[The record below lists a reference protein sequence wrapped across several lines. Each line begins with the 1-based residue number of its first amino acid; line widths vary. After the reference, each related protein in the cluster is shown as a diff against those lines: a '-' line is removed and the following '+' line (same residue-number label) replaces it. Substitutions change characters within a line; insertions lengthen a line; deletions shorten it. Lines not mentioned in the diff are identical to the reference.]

1 MGTFT
6 SPTLPDPDWVGRGRA
21 PSLAQVSLRET
32 VADPDLIPLDVL
44 AAEAPWSG
52 WLYLQGSGVRVPPAV
67 AERGP
72 GALAALAS
80 RDTAETSGDLRRRLP
95 FRG

>member
-1 MGTFT
+1 M
-6 SPTLPDPDWVGRGRA
+6 
-21 PSLAQVSLRET
+21 AQVSLREI

-67 AERGP
+67 AKE
-72 GALAALAS
+72 ALVLWRRWHRAT
-80 RDTAETSGDLRRRLP
+80 RPETSGDLRRRLP